1 MKKPLLATAVA
12 ATLATATVTAP
23 AALADD
29 GGGVSSGQESSSP
42 SSSSDSGSLSPGAIA
57 GITIGVIA
65 AVGAGGYLALQQG
78 LVTLPPQAAGFLRQ
92 IGLPAGPQAP
102 AKPAPSGKRGSCAA
116 SEFDRLVPGWPHFT
130 GTVVNYCDGKWAVA
144 SANRTDWMVR
154 FHFDGNRWTV
164 LPRDGVK
171 QTGMAQSCFNG
182 IKLRNQG
189 APEAFIRQ
197 VPICTPAEIGTT
209 Y

>member
-12 ATLATATVTAP
+12 ATLATATLTAP
-23 AALADD
+23 AALAED
-29 GGGVSSGQESSSP
+29 ESSLTSEQQ
-42 SSSSDSGSLSPGAIA
+42 SSSSSSSSGSESLSPGAIA
-57 GITIGVIA
+57 GITVGVIA
-65 AVGAGGYLALQQG
+65 AVSAGGYWALQQG
-78 LVTLPPQAAGFLRQ
+78 LVSLPPQAAAFLRQ
-92 IGLPAGPQAP
+92 IGLPAGRQAP

-144 SANRTDWMVR
+144 SANQTDWMVR
-154 FHFDGNRWTV
+154 FRFDGNRWTV

-171 QTGMAQSCFNG
+171 QSGMAQSCFNG

-209 Y
+209 F